1 MIRRFVL
8 NLLQTRVAQTRT
20 PDQVIGSLDN
30 PYLLRWYVIPRNPV
44 FNIYLHHFRRSDDD
58 RALHDHP
65 WWNFS
70 WLLEGDYR
78 EEVPADPTDPS
89 GARKVIQR
97 VEGATAFRLAKASH
111 RVMLYQYISGIEIP
125 VWTLFITGPRFRKWG
140 FWCPHS
146 WRFWKDFTNHKP
158 GVSEIGRGCD

>member
-1 MIRRFVL
+1 MIRKLVL
-8 NLLQTRVAQTRT
+8 NTLVERVAKARLI
-20 PDQVIGSLDN
+20 DQIIGSRED
-30 PYLLRWYVIPRNPV
+30 PYLLRWYVIPRNPI
-44 FNIYLHHFRRSDDD
+44 FNIYLHRFCRSDDD

-78 EEVPADPTDPS
+78 EEVPADRADPAGERRIILRS
-89 GARKVIQR
+89 
-97 VEGATAFRLAKASH
+97 EGDMAFRFAKDSH
-111 RVMLYQYISGIEIP
+111 RVLLYSYYSGQEIP

-146 WRFWKDFTNHKP
+146 WRFWKDFTNNED